1 MNETDVADY
10 VDAASALQDLALE
23 PEARERV
30 LAQFGRIA
38 AIAAPLLACEL
49 PPDVELAPVFRP

>member
-1 MNETDVADY
+1 MNETEIADY
-10 VDAASALQDLALE
+10 VDAASALHGIALDADE
-23 PEARERV
+23 RERV

-49 PPDVELAPVFRP
+49 PPEVELAPVFRP

>member
-1 MNETDVADY
+1 VNEAEIADY
-10 VDAASALQDLALE
+10 VDAASAMHGLALGAQE
-23 PEARERV
+23 RERV

-49 PPDVELAPVFRP
+49 PPEVELAPVYRP

>member
-1 MNETDVADY
+1 VNETEIADY
-10 VDAASALQDLALE
+10 VDAANALHGFALGAE
-23 PEARERV
+23 ERARV

-49 PPDVELAPVFRP
+49 PPEAELAPVFRP